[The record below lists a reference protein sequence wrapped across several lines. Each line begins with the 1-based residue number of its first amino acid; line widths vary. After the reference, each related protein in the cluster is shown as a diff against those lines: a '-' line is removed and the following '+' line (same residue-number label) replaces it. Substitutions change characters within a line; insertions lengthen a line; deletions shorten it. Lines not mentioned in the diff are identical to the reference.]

1 MRRSRKGLPRT
12 QRRLYQHTLL
22 SLEQNDRVY
31 DYQLNASD
39 ISTLLRAELL
49 VRVEKGVLQLT
60 QKVKEVK

>member
-12 QRRLYQHTLL
+12 QRRLYQHRLL
-22 SLEQNDRVY
+22 SLAQNDRVY